1 MAKKKN
7 KLIQKLNEELN
18 FYKEQYAKNSKMEEQ
33 FREELKIALEN
44 KMKLIGAISAIKK
57 VLKEE

>member
-1 MAKKKN
+1 MAKKKS
-7 KLIQKLNEELN
+7 KIIQKLNEELN

-57 VLKEE
+57 VLKED

>member
-57 VLKEE
+57 VLKED